1 MARLSGGCLCGAIR
15 YEIPDDCN
23 WHYLCHCGDCRR
35 HGGGAWHAG
44 IMVPAEDLALTGVPH
59 VWTKTADSGTPIG
72 RHFCGTCGTHLF
84 ASRWPDPVRVS
95 VKPGTLDDPEAFDP
109 KLEIWTRSRVGW
121 AAPRVDLEGHER
133 GFAGTLGPLR
143 GSVRN

>member
-15 YEIPDDCN
+15 YAIPDDCTL
-23 WHYLCHCGDCRR
+23 HYLCHCRDCRR

-44 IMVPAEDLALTGVPH
+44 IMVPAEDLAISGTPQ
-59 VWTKTADSGTPIG
+59 VWTKGADSGASVG

-95 VKPGTLDDPEAFDP
+95 VKPGTLDDPAVFQP
-109 KLEIWTRSRVGW
+109 RHEIWTRSRVDWSVPPG
-121 AAPRVDLEGHER
+121 DLARHDQ
-133 GFAGTLGPLR
+133 GFAGPFEPLR
-143 GSVRN
+143 GSVRD